1 MNSLKKRYQQEDEI
15 QILNVFRDILR
26 KWHYY
31 LIAGIV
37 FTGLALL
44 YIKFTLPVYQ
54 ASSSILVDDEKS
66 SPSNVS
72 DLLSSDLFGTNLN
85 LPTEIGILRSRT
97 VLQETII
104 RLNLEVQYW
113 STTNF
118 PSQPLYP
125 ISPLKVEVDTFVRD
139 FKDLPFSITVLDS
152 NTYNLEVEYDGDK
165 LPYYYLNQKFSFG
178 EKVIT
183 RYFSFRLKKGELAKP
198 TIGGT
203 YDFRVR
209 YINKLVAEMLFNLTA
224 EPLDKEAN
232 IVRLTYQDV
241 IPNRALDVLNEIGNV
256 YIDLDIQDKAQ
267 VASLTLKFV
276 EEQLNSTGS
285 MLSSNEQ
292 EMQAFKEKNK
302 TVDLSEESKSVLQ
315 KLNVLDL
322 DRVKN
327 NIEITSLQN
336 LYNYITSN
344 EDITN
349 LAPTS
354 LGIPDP
360 LLVELITNL
369 QSLQAKRK
377 SVSFGVKNDAPAVK
391 VPIHKSYL

>member
-139 FKDLPFSITVLDS
+139 FKDIPFSITVLDS

-183 RYFSFRLKKGELAKP
+183 RYFSFRLKTRPRAKSAVHATFEWRWP
-198 TIGGT
+198 RSRICDG
-203 YDFRVR
+203 
-209 YINKLVAEMLFNLTA
+209 AA
-224 EPLDKEAN
+224 
-232 IVRLTYQDV
+232 
-241 IPNRALDVLNEIGNV
+241 
-256 YIDLDIQDKAQ
+256 
-267 VASLTLKFV
+267 
-276 EEQLNSTGS
+276 TG
-285 MLSSNEQ
+285 
-292 EMQAFKEKNK
+292 
-302 TVDLSEESKSVLQ
+302 
-315 KLNVLDL
+315 
-322 DRVKN
+322 
-327 NIEITSLQN
+327 
-336 LYNYITSN
+336 
-344 EDITN
+344 
-349 LAPTS
+349 
-354 LGIPDP
+354 
-360 LLVELITNL
+360 
-369 QSLQAKRK
+369 
-377 SVSFGVKNDAPAVK
+377 AVMRW
-391 VPIHKSYL
+391 